1 MKLDHRAKLTTG
13 QKRTTNMIVSAFF
26 LLLSKKNFDNV
37 SVQEI
42 CRMSLIPR
50 STFYNYFDDKY
61 DVVRWAFW
69 RTIHELYPDLYKKMN
84 HYDNIDYD
92 AEAIYG
98 FIEKNKSIFRKI
110 AVQNPMFGTLHQ
122 LFREC
127 FCEFGEIIAQN
138 CTSGKEYEYPYEVVF
153 NTYVDGLMAIFNQA
167 FWSKKDYTL
176 EQLRNY
182 MHEIYYN

>member
-1 MKLDHRAKLTTG
+1 MKLDHRAELTTG
-13 QKRTTNMIVSAFF
+13 QKRTTNIIVSAFF
-26 LLLSKKNFDNV
+26 LLLSRKNFDNI

-42 CRMSLIPR
+42 CRNSLIPR

-69 RTIHELYPDLYKKMN
+69 RTMHELYPDLYKKMN

-98 FIEKNKSIFRKI
+98 FIEKYKTIFRKI
-110 AVQNPMFGTLHQ
+110 AVQNPMYGSLHR

-127 FCEFGEIIAQN
+127 FCEFGEIIAEN

-153 NTYVDGLMAIFNQA
+153 NTYVDGLMAVFNQA
-167 FWSKKDYTL
+167 FWYKKDYTL

>member
-1 MKLDHRAKLTTG
+1 MKLDHRAELTTG
-13 QKRTTNMIVSAFF
+13 QKRTTNIIVSAFF
-26 LLLSKKNFDNV
+26 LLLSRKNFDNI

-42 CRMSLIPR
+42 CRNSLIPR

-69 RTIHELYPDLYKKMN
+69 RTMHELYPDLYKKMN

-98 FIEKNKSIFRKI
+98 FIEKYKTIFRKI
-110 AVQNPMFGTLHQ
+110 AVQNPMYGSLHR

-127 FCEFGEIIAQN
+127 FCE
-138 CTSGKEYEYPYEVVF
+138 
-153 NTYVDGLMAIFNQA
+153 
-167 FWSKKDYTL
+167 
-176 EQLRNY
+176 
-182 MHEIYYN
+182 